1 MSQPHTRIYTPEE
14 RHAIRRAVLR
24 SGPGAVARMLG
35 NPTIAA
41 QVARQLRADTP
52 APARQSAA
60 PLPPERA
67 LLVDVF
73 DEQDEVL
80 VVADLPIAED
90 STLQVRVEHNI
101 LHIDHTNG
109 QATYRCKLPA
119 QVDTST
125 LQQKF
130 HDGILEMR
138 LRKSAA

>member
-1 MSQPHTRIYTPEE
+1 
-14 RHAIRRAVLR
+14 
-24 SGPGAVARMLG
+24 MLG

-60 PLPPERA
+60 PLPAPPAREP
-67 LLVDVF
+67 LVDVF
-73 DEQDEVL
+73 DEQDELL

-130 HDGILEMR
+130 HNGILEMR